1 MDLGLSGKVALV
13 TASSQGIGKACAF
26 EFAREGCD
34 VVICARGRDALDAA
48 RREIAETTGR
58 RVVAVQADVRAS
70 KDIDAL
76 FARTLEEFGRLDIL
90 VTNAGGPPSGSFMD
104 FDDAAWQLA
113 FELNLLS
120 VVRLNRAAVTIM
132 RKAGR
137 GSIVNLTSV
146 SVKEPLKGLVLS
158 NALRAAVVGLSKSV
172 ANELGP
178 EGIRVN
184 VVCPGFTKTARM
196 TELMTAR
203 SKREAK
209 TYEEIERSFT
219 SSVPLG
225 RFGDPADVARMVVF
239 LSSDAAGYVNGTT
252 VQVDGGFVKGL
263 F

>member
-1 MDLGLSGKVALV
+1 
-13 TASSQGIGKACAF
+13 
-26 EFAREGCD
+26 
-34 VVICARGRDALDAA
+34 
-48 RREIAETTGR
+48 
-58 RVVAVQADVRAS
+58 
-70 KDIDAL
+70 
-76 FARTLEEFGRLDIL
+76 
-90 VTNAGGPPSGSFMD
+90 
-104 FDDAAWQLA
+104 
-113 FELNLLS
+113 
-120 VVRLNRAAVTIM
+120 VVRLNRGAVPIM

-158 NALRAAVVGLSKSV
+158 NALRAAVVGLSKSL

-203 SKREAK
+203 SRREAK

-239 LSSDAAGYVNGTT
+239 LCSDAAGYMNGTT